1 MKLAKGKS
9 RSKMTRTGMRTH
21 SCGELRKDHAD
32 QKVTLCGWVSTH
44 RVSGKVS
51 FIVLRD
57 KYGET
62 QVFVGPKLTKHLGE
76 IRRESVV
83 QIKGKVNKRPDNQ
96 VKAEQAT
103 GEIELEADDITI
115 LSAAQPLPMEIDE
128 HVETSEDTRLK
139 YRYLDLR
146 RPTMQRNL
154 LLRHKSFQFI
164 RDYLDAK
171 HFMEIA
177 TPILTKSTPEGARD
191 YLVPSRIHKGKF
203 YALPQSPQQY
213 KQLLMVAS
221 MDKYYQIAP
230 CFRDED
236 ARAHRAPG
244 EFYQLDMEMSFV
256 TQEDILK
263 LVEDMMIKLVEKV
276 FPEKKITQIP
286 FPRISHDKAMEEYKS
301 DSPDIRKDKEDKHEL
316 GFCWIVDFPLFT
328 KQTDDD
334 YFHGSGKS
342 EFAPSHHMFTSPKAE
357 DIPLLDSDPSKVKSL
372 QHDLV
377 LNGFEVGGGS
387 VRIHDANI
395 QEKIFD
401 LIGFS
406 EKQKKEF
413 SHLLEAF
420 SYGVPPHGGIAPGLD
435 RLLFVILG
443 EESIREVIPFP
454 KNKDCKDLVM
464 DAPSTVAEEQ
474 LHELGVFLYEE

>member
-1 MKLAKGKS
+1 MK
-9 RSKMTRTGMRTH
+9 TGMRSH
-21 SCGELRKDHAD
+21 SCGELRKEHAD
-32 QKVTLCGWVSTH
+32 QTVTLSGWVTTH

-51 FIVLRD
+51 FIILRD
-57 KYGET
+57 KYGST

-83 QIKGKVNKRPDNQ
+83 QVKGVVKVRPEAQIKKDL
-96 VKAEQAT
+96 ET
-103 GEIELEADDITI
+103 GEIELSAEDITI
-115 LSAAQPLPMEIDE
+115 LSEAQPLPLEIDG
-128 HVETSEDTRLK
+128 HVDTSEDVRLK

-146 RPTMQRNL
+146 RPKMQKNM
-154 LLRHKSFQFI
+154 LLRHQAFQFI
-164 RDYLDAK
+164 RSYLDKK
-171 HFMEIA
+171 HFVEYT

-191 YLVPSRIHKGKF
+191 YLVPSRLHKGQF

-213 KQLLMVAS
+213 KQLLMVAGA
-221 MDKYYQIAP
+221 DKYYQIAP

-263 LVEDMMIKLVEKV
+263 LVEDMMIKMVEKV
-276 FPEKKITQIP
+276 FPEKKFTQIP
-286 FPRISHDKAMEEYKS
+286 FPRIKYDDAMKKYGN
-301 DSPDIRKDKEDKHEL
+301 DSPDIRKDKEDKNEM

-328 KQTDDD
+328 PQSEDD

-342 EFAPSHHMFTSPKAE
+342 EFAPSHHMFTSPREE
-357 DIPLLDSDPSKVKSL
+357 DIPLLDSDPAKVRAL

-387 VRIHDANI
+387 IRIHDKNI
-395 QEKIFD
+395 QAKIFD
-401 LIGFS
+401 LIGFTD
-406 EKQKKEF
+406 EQKAQF
-413 SHLLEAF
+413 AHLLEAF

-443 EESIREVIPFP
+443 EDSIREVIAFP
-454 KNKDCKDLVM
+454 KNKDAKDLVM
-464 DAPSTVAEEQ
+464 DAPSKVADEQ
-474 LHELGVFLYEE
+474 LHELGILVKK